1 MQDQNVEATSIGRVG
16 FWLALA
22 PWLTFLLLFVLR
34 PG

>member
-1 MQDQNVEATSIGRVG
+1 MQDVEATNIGRVG

-22 PWLTFLLLFVLR
+22 PWLAFLLLFVLR